1 MRFGISMI
9 LGLLAACFTLV
20 ECRGASVSEIK
31 NAIEGAYILEEW
43 HTDTDSD
50 SGVFRP
56 PQVEG
61 RVVFLNGAVVTI
73 LIDKMREDR
82 QVTVAEF
89 RVYELRP
96 GSFSYRYDNASTFTQ
111 TANTIN
117 VSHAL
122 PWEGMRHF
130 DISQEGSTVR
140 LQSRSAEKA
149 EFIISAEGIRY
160 SMGDKLLWVWRRSK
174 LE

>member
-1 MRFGISMI
+1 M
-9 LGLLAACFTLV
+9 
-20 ECRGASVSEIK
+20 
-31 NAIEGAYILEEW
+31 
-43 HTDTDSD
+43 
-50 SGVFRP
+50 
-56 PQVEG
+56 
-61 RVVFLNGAVVTI
+61 TI
-73 LIDKMREDR
+73 LIDKMRVDR

-89 RVYELRP
+89 GVYELRP

-149 EFIISAEGIRY
+149 EFIIGAEGIRY
-160 SMGDKLLWVWRRSK
+160 SMGDKLLRVWRRSK